1 MFDYGLLIKVL
12 LVLAGVAIAIIKFRS
27 GPSKAVIKKYDSAYK
42 ILLDGAF
49 KEDEKSYKKLVIA
62 SIYWDR
68 LQFEKA
74 HKILDELL
82 SKCTC
87 TKDYLTVYTI
97 KGICYARA
105 DRNEPLVETYKK
117 MLQYD
122 AANAQTW
129 SNLGWAY
136 LKMGNTVDAK
146 EALLKAL
153 SYDSENPLAYN
164 NMATFYFKTAEPE
177 LALEYAKKTME
188 MAPEL
193 YQPYS
198 AAAIACKMLG
208 DEENAKRYASEYV
221 NKGGDKKKVE
231 QALAFI

>member
-1 MFDYGLLIKVL
+1 MFDYGLLMKVL
-12 LVLAGVAIAIIKFRS
+12 LVLAGVIIAIIKFYS
-27 GPSKAVIKKYDSAYK
+27 GPSKAVIKKYEQAYK
-42 ILLDGAF
+42 NLLDGAF
-49 KEDEKSYKKLVIA
+49 KEDKNSYKKLVIA

-74 HKILDELL
+74 HKILDKLL
-82 SKCTC
+82 NKCTC

-129 SNLGWAY
+129 SNLGWTY
-136 LKMGNTVDAK
+136 LKMGNTIDAK

-153 SYDSENPLAYN
+153 SFESNNPLAYN
-164 NMATFYFKTAEPE
+164 NMATFYLKTAEPQ
-177 LALEYAKKTME
+177 LALEYAEKTME

-198 AAAIACKMLG
+198 TAAIACKMLG
-208 DEENAKRYASEYV
+208 DYEAAQRYANEYV
-221 NKGGDKKKVE
+221 NKGGDKRKVE
-231 QALAFI
+231 QALSLI